1 MIATEST
8 MVDGVSVLAVSGEMT
23 IYHAAELKAPLL
35 AAFDGVGNA
44 VLDLSQVSEADSS
57 GLQLMLMLRDE
68 AARRGGKVLLHGA
81 SPAVREVMDTARV
94 ADSFEIRAA

>member
-1 MIATEST
+1 MIATESK

-35 AAFDGVGNA
+35 TAFDGSGNA
-44 VLDLSQVSEADSS
+44 VLDLSQVSEADSA
-57 GLQLMLMLRDE
+57 GLQLMLMMRDE
-68 AARRGGKVLLHGA
+68 ASRRGGKVLLDGA

-94 ADSFEIRAA
+94 ADCFETRAA